1 MCSHALAFA
10 EREDTLHELL
20 DFYAKQPMSKKRNL
34 TKASNLNVNV
44 GPLGKKKKDAYVS
57 VQRQH
62 YRLQLQ
68 SRQAVKYPLLYLMV
82 NTI

>member
-44 GPLGKKKKDAYVS
+44 GPLGKKRKT
-57 VQRQH
+57 R
-62 YRLQLQ
+62 
-68 SRQAVKYPLLYLMV
+68 
-82 NTI
+82 T

>member
-20 DFYAKQPMSKKRNL
+20 DFYAKQPMSKKRSL

-44 GPLGKKKKDAYVS
+44 GPLGKKRKT
-57 VQRQH
+57 R
-62 YRLQLQ
+62 
-68 SRQAVKYPLLYLMV
+68 
-82 NTI
+82 T